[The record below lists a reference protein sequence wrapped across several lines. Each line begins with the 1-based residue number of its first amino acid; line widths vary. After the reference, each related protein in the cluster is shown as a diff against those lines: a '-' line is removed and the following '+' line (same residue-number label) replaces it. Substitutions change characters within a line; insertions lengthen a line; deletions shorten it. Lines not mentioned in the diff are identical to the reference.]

1 MNKRFTFVSWK
12 WGLFFLKKGNL
23 IFPIKL
29 GQRLP
34 KSFSELHVKNSRLF
48 LSYFLE
54 KNDWPKA
61 YTGPRQPTLP
71 YPVKKP
77 EKAFFVEP
85 PNSGVFFHWDHFCED
100 HLSELF
106 SRGLF
111 IWGFFFQVTF
121 FGDFFSRNFFPVFV
135 KISWPTY
142 LNYENRYH
150 KAREPVLL
158 KNKRKCEKRCLL
170 IRVGNSSRRLPVR

>member
-61 YTGPRQPTLP
+61 YTGPRLPTLP

-106 SRGLF
+106 FPGTFYLGIFFPGDLF
-111 IWGFFFQVTF
+111 RRLFFQEL
-121 FGDFFSRNFFPVFV
+121 FSGIR
-135 KISWPTY
+135 
-142 LNYENRYH
+142 ENIMTH
-150 KAREPVLL
+150 VPQLREPIPQSPRASVT
-158 KNKRKCEKRCLL
+158 EK
-170 IRVGNSSRRLPVR
+170 